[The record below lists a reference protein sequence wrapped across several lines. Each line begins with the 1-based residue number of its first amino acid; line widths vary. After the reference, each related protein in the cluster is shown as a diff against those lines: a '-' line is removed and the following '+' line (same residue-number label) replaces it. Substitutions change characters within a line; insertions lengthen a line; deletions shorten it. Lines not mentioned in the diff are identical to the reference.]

1 MMVSR
6 VQRQEHHNLA
16 TIQRA
21 KLKRAHE
28 CSKGLRFVKTLNPN
42 AKPNKDGQSSQWG
55 LLPNDNNERK
65 YESDETNTF
74 IVSFFPSLNSRAPLY
89 TSTFP
94 LAFSIAFLMY
104 ILKEKK
110 KRKWKT
116 LLMYTVYID
125 VSNYTLLALT
135 LVHMWYEES
144 TPGRNLPLTCYYFQ
158 YFGVSL
164 FELIS
169 YKKQHCHLDMATI

>member
-104 ILKEKK
+104 TLKEKK
-110 KRKWKT
+110 KRKRKT
-116 LLMYTVYID
+116 LLMYIVYID
-125 VSNYTLLALT
+125 VSNYTPSCTHVSSYVVWRVHPRKKFTTNLL
-135 LVHMWYEES
+135 
-144 TPGRNLPLTCYYFQ
+144 
-158 YFGVSL
+158 L
-164 FELIS
+164 FSIFWS
-169 YKKQHCHLDMATI
+169 FFIWIN